1 MQPPPAPPHV
11 KVEPEQQGQQQREEH
26 EPAAAA
32 GDDVVVTAVST
43 AAERDRAARASA
55 IVLLDDG
62 THTQAVAYRLSAEE
76 RVRAQD
82 DAILKELRDVLSSD
96 RTLFGEK
103 MHTARDLFQQMDRDG
118 SGMIEADEFR
128 VAFQRLGLGITP
140 AQLEHLMGLMDR
152 DGNGAV
158 DYRELLDALDGA
170 VQMHSSPEKAMMSE
184 HEQRIATAQ
193 ERRRQALEQLTKGRE
208 QLKNA
213 LGKSPVLETD
223 DSTQSSPAQS
233 QRPDRERDHDEE
245 ENAARRLNELLE
257 AQAQA
262 ARQLE
267 ELQAS
272 VHQAEAEAANAKRSA
287 QEWRESVAEAEEV
300 AKSLGEEIQSR
311 SDRIAELEREDAA
324 RLRQQAMDA
333 TDVAYRSP
341 QKSGTDSA
349 AAAVQA
355 NPPKSSVPSKHASVQ
370 AFSSELPSFK
380 KAVDDERA
388 RYDDACAALKR
399 KLAAEQSK
407 DSKLRM
413 AAERGQTLAEREVER
428 LGQSCGKLA
437 DELGEIKGVHGE
449 LRGWVLELFELQQTE
464 ATRAMLLLQ
473 LECERRLAAANEATA
488 AATSAAVAAKADSE
502 KQGGLDELHSI
513 VSELEVSKEVEIAA
527 LKAHF
532 DAEQNS
538 LTGALEVAAAD
549 LAAEKGKAVGLA
561 AKVEAAEARA
571 VEAETAAMDA
581 LQLAADAE
589 RMVSEAK
596 QAEQAARDAETA
608 AKASVE
614 EASAAQRLSEVEAEV
629 ESKVASAATAEG
641 KVMLSQVHE
650 LAGEIGSFLEKQKRF
665 EEQREAANRAA
676 RAAGGGVESGATTE
690 AVRAEMDKVNAT
702 LKAMHAAQATSQQA
716 AVAAESS
723 ARAEAE
729 ARVQQEIAAAA
740 SELQEIRAAAVEASR
755 ELEQTKEKATVAET
769 EMARV
774 ESDLERK
781 TVRISP
787 PICALALTTRK
798 VSMCG

>member
-1 MQPPPAPPHV
+1 
-11 KVEPEQQGQQQREEH
+11 
-26 EPAAAA
+26 
-32 GDDVVVTAVST
+32 
-43 AAERDRAARASA
+43 
-55 IVLLDDG
+55 
-62 THTQAVAYRLSAEE
+62 
-76 RVRAQD
+76 
-82 DAILKELRDVLSSD
+82 
-96 RTLFGEK
+96 
-103 MHTARDLFQQMDRDG
+103 
-118 SGMIEADEFR
+118 
-128 VAFQRLGLGITP
+128 
-140 AQLEHLMGLMDR
+140 
-152 DGNGAV
+152 
-158 DYRELLDALDGA
+158 
-170 VQMHSSPEKAMMSE
+170 
-184 HEQRIATAQ
+184 
-193 ERRRQALEQLTKGRE
+193 
-208 QLKNA
+208 
-213 LGKSPVLETD
+213 
-223 DSTQSSPAQS
+223 
-233 QRPDRERDHDEE
+233 
-245 ENAARRLNELLE
+245 
-257 AQAQA
+257 
-262 ARQLE
+262 
-267 ELQAS
+267 
-272 VHQAEAEAANAKRSA
+272 
-287 QEWRESVAEAEEV
+287 
-300 AKSLGEEIQSR
+300 
-311 SDRIAELEREDAA
+311 
-324 RLRQQAMDA
+324 
-333 TDVAYRSP
+333 
-341 QKSGTDSA
+341 
-349 AAAVQA
+349 
-355 NPPKSSVPSKHASVQ
+355 
-370 AFSSELPSFK
+370 
-380 KAVDDERA
+380 
-388 RYDDACAALKR
+388 
-399 KLAAEQSK
+399 
-407 DSKLRM
+407 
-413 AAERGQTLAEREVER
+413 
-428 LGQSCGKLA
+428 
-437 DELGEIKGVHGE
+437 
-449 LRGWVLELFELQQTE
+449 
-464 ATRAMLLLQ
+464 MLLLQ

-532 DAEQNS
+532 DAEQHS

-774 ESDLERK
+774 ESELERK